1 MIADKKLAVPGGF
14 DEAGNLSNDPK
25 KITKTGRVL
34 PMGFWKGSSLSIL
47 MDMMV
52 SSISGGNCVSYIK
65 NQGNT
70 PETET
75 NLSQIFIALKVDDKT
90 ISDDTISRIVA
101 EIKNC
106 RPSNNGGEVR
116 YPSENLLKIR
126 EKSLKDGIEIT
137 DDEYNKICNL

>member
-1 MIADKKLAVPGGF
+1 MVFSQPCQDSYVLYDGAMSQFSYGALQKAIIADKKLAVPGGF

-25 KITKTGRVL
+25 KITKTGTVL

-52 SSISGGNCVSYIK
+52 SSISGGHCVSDIK

-75 NLSQIFIALKVDDKT
+75 NLSQIF
-90 ISDDTISRIVA
+90 
-101 EIKNC
+101 
-106 RPSNNGGEVR
+106 
-116 YPSENLLKIR
+116 LLLR
-126 EKSLKDGIEIT
+126 
-137 DDEYNKICNL
+137 